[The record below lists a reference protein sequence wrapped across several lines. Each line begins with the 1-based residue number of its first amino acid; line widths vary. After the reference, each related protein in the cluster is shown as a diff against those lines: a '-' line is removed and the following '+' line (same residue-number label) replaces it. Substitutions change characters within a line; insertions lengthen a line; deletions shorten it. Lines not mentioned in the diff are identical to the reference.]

1 MSVEDL
7 MKLKYTQLQI
17 IKHALQ
23 YYIERPNA
31 QPTDL
36 VREKKLLDR
45 VMTEIVEMK
54 TKYEI

>member
-1 MSVEDL
+1 